1 MLSYSSAPHERR
13 SYSVDEVV
21 DAVFADD
28 DTADEYMQS
37 ESSGSS
43 EVATPEPIGG
53 NVVRRGPETRNWRS
67 QRILS
72 RAEIREGETIKLEER
87 WKSEENR
94 RVIPDFPAQSSINT
108 DFTDDSKSLE
118 FLDLFLDNDR
128 YMYLTDQAN
137 LHATQYLEAH
147 PDLPPHSHCCG

>member
-1 MLSYSSAPHERR
+1 
-13 SYSVDEVV
+13 
-21 DAVFADD
+21 
-28 DTADEYMQS
+28 MQS

-94 RVIPDFPAQSSINT
+94 RVVPDFTAQSSINT

>member
-1 MLSYSSAPHERR
+1 MLSYSSTHHERR

-72 RAEIREGETIKLEER
+72 RAEIRDGKVRKIDVLFQILLLSQVSILILR
-87 WKSEENR
+87 M
-94 RVIPDFPAQSSINT
+94 IQSLLN
-108 DFTDDSKSLE
+108 F
-118 FLDLFLDNDR
+118 
-128 YMYLTDQAN
+128 
-137 LHATQYLEAH
+137 
-147 PDLPPHSHCCG
+147 